1 MLMPETKKE
10 ARGGKMQLESLPPE
24 DRLPFGALVGLAVAR
39 RGGPRREGE
48 ACPVSNLHDS
58 I

>member
-1 MLMPETKKE
+1 
-10 ARGGKMQLESLPPE
+10 MQLESLPPE